1 MPSLVQRTPSID
13 IARLHTSSAVSSVTQ
28 LQNAINQCVAGTP
41 CAISLPVDFD
51 MTSQVTIGAGLTVSI
66 SGTKGNGKTVL
77 DANKGN
83 RHFDID
89 PTSVVSF
96 KDIHLKDGSIS
107 GDGGCIL
114 MYEYGNSGGGSL
126 SVLDSTF
133 EGCEAVRNCVCCT

>member
-1 MPSLVQRTPSID
+1 MRE
-13 IARLHTSSAVSSVTQ
+13 AV
-28 LQNAINQCVAGTP
+28 NQCVAGTP
-41 CAISLPVDFD
+41 CAISLPADFD

-96 KDIHLKDGSIS
+96 TKIHFKHGYTAESP
-107 GDGGCIL
+107 GGGCIN
-114 MYEYGNSGGGSL
+114 MYENGKSGGSL

>member
-1 MPSLVQRTPSID
+1 MQE
-13 IARLHTSSAVSSVTQ
+13 
-28 LQNAINQCVAGTP
+28 AINQCVAGIP
-41 CAISLPVDFD
+41 CSISLPADFD
-51 MTSQVTIGAGLTVSI
+51 MTSEVTIGGGLTVSI

-96 KDIHLKDGSIS
+96 KDIHFKDAYSGS
-107 GDGGCIL
+107 GGCII
-114 MYEYGNSGGGSL
+114 MYEPGKSGGSL

>member
-1 MPSLVQRTPSID
+1 MKE
-13 IARLHTSSAVSSVTQ
+13 
-28 LQNAINQCVAGTP
+28 AINQCVAGMP
-41 CAISLPVDFD
+41 CSISLPADFD

-96 KDIHLKDGSIS
+96 KEIEFKDGKVS
-107 GDGGCIL
+107 GNGGCIL
-114 MYEYGNSGGGSL
+114 MSEYGKSGGSL

>member
-1 MPSLVQRTPSID
+1 M
-13 IARLHTSSAVSSVTQ
+13 
-28 LQNAINQCVAGTP
+28 QNAINQCVAGTP

-83 RHFDID
+83 RHFEID

-96 KDIHLKDGSIS
+96 KEIVFKDGKVN
-107 GDGGCIL
+107 GNGGCIN
-114 MYEYGNSGGGSL
+114 MGYEYGSSGGGSL

>member
-1 MPSLVQRTPSID
+1 
-13 IARLHTSSAVSSVTQ
+13 
-28 LQNAINQCVAGTP
+28 
-41 CAISLPVDFD
+41 

-77 DANKGN
+77 DADKGN

-96 KDIHLKDGSIS
+96 KDIEFKDGKVLNEN
-107 GDGGCIL
+107 GGCIY
-114 MYEYGNSGGGSL
+114 MYENGKSGGSL

>member
-1 MPSLVQRTPSID
+1 
-13 IARLHTSSAVSSVTQ
+13 
-28 LQNAINQCVAGTP
+28 
-41 CAISLPVDFD
+41 

-96 KDIHLKDGSIS
+96 KDIHFRDGKVN
-107 GDGGCIL
+107 GFGGCIN
-114 MYEYGNSGGGSL
+114 MYEAGKSGGSL

>member
-1 MPSLVQRTPSID
+1 MLQEAID
-13 IARLHTSSAVSSVTQ
+13 
-28 LQNAINQCVAGTP
+28 QCVAGTP

-96 KDIHLKDGSIS
+96 KEIHFRDGKVN
-107 GDGGCIL
+107 GYGGCITVGNT
-114 MYEYGNSGGGSL
+114 YENGNSRGSL

>member
-51 MTSQVTIGAGLTVSI
+51 MTSQVTIGAGLTVSV

-96 KDIHLKDGSIS
+96 KGIEFKDGKVHNEN
-107 GDGGCIL
+107 GGCIN
-114 MYEYGNSGGGSL
+114 MYEN
-126 SVLDSTF
+126 VVF
-133 EGCEAVRNCVCCT
+133 AVELGAFPCFAKI